1 MCTLEKRI
9 RDLIHFYVKENYNH
23 YLQVHNIP
31 TIQEKDIPQVVE
43 ELYGQ
48 KKEHI
53 HSFHNIS
60 SIQEMD
66 NEVYVAGDMGIVK
79 FNTQRREWELVTAPG
94 VYGNEM
100 VYSMANNDK
109 FLFLG
114 TIKGLY
120 RINKKSGLVR
130 DYQYAFIGQVN
141 DIILEDNIIW
151 LGTINGLLR
160 FKWKRDL

>member
-1 MCTLEKRI
+1 MKIWIGSKFGLFIYSSDDPKLMNAY
-9 RDLIHFYVKENYNH
+9 DF
-23 YLQVHNIP
+23 
-31 TIQEKDIPQVVE
+31 
-43 ELYGQ
+43 Q
-48 KKEHI
+48 KKEI
-53 HSFHNIS
+53 LRNFHNVTA
-60 SIQEMD
+60 IQEMD

-79 FNTQRREWELVTAPG
+79 FNIQRREWELVTAPG

-109 FLFLG
+109 FLFIG

-120 RINKKSGLVR
+120 RFNKKSGLVR
-130 DYQYAFIGQVN
+130 DYQYTFIGQVN

>member
-1 MCTLEKRI
+1 MDSLTQKIIDVFDGVILEDEI
-9 RDLIHFYVKENYNH
+9 EH
-23 YLQVHNIP
+23 YKVDGKDYD
-31 TIQEKDIPQVVE
+31 IQ
-43 ELYGQ
+43 Y
-48 KKEHI
+48 
-53 HSFHNIS
+53 
-60 SIQEMD
+60 
-66 NEVYVAGDMGIVK
+66 
-79 FNTQRREWELVTAPG
+79 NTQRREWELVTAPG